1 MTEQTQ
7 QLSAAEQAKAN
18 RIQAVVDE
26 FPVGQLVRLRGG
38 DYPGNEG
45 KVTDIR
51 IKADV
56 PYVHVVLEV
65 FTGGR
70 RRPDNRKPEYDMR
83 PSSLE
88 KIEAYTDVPTA
99 QPAGQGGGA
108 ASNQVV
114 SAITG
119 KVIGDG
125 EATAGNEPSAPPADA
140 SDNAE
145 KVAETA
151 GKHAGASE
159 DAGTADAGW

>member
-1 MTEQTQ
+1 MSEQTT
-7 QLSAAEQAKAN
+7 LPAAEQAKQA
-18 RIQAVVDE
+18 RIKAVVDE
-26 FPVGQLVRLRGG
+26 WPLGQLVRLRGG

-51 IKADV
+51 VKADV
-56 PYVHVVLEV
+56 PYVHVKLEV

-70 RRPDNRKPEYDMR
+70 RRPDNRMPEYDMR

-99 QPAGQGGGA
+99 QAGGAGTGGG
-108 ASNQVV
+108 SNQVV

-125 EATAGNEPSAPPADA
+125 EATEGNGPADPPADVPSEHHGHHA
-140 SDNAE
+140 KEKADTDGEGNA
-145 KVAETA
+145 
-151 GKHAGASE
+151 
-159 DAGTADAGW
+159 DPGW